1 MSSIIKHRNFQK
13 QFNHKHTTCLALR
26 ISMSISLT
34 IAKCLNINHKTHLII
49 DSSFTLIKIIHYM
62 VDTSFG
68 AWFNMGFY
76 FIFYNLYSYRM
87 VRAEKP
93 EDKMRARRTNI
104 MLFTISMVF
113 CVAWLPLNL
122 IGILLD
128 QIKLFGDNIE
138 LAYLTYVACHLV
150 CIYSKII
157 IRVTFSHILQNIV
170 QLQFFNDFIQIVF
183 FVKQWISN
191 SKEWFSML

>member
-1 MSSIIKHRNFQK
+1 
-13 QFNHKHTTCLALR
+13 
-26 ISMSISLT
+26 MSISLT
-34 IAKCLNINHKTHLII
+34 IAKCWNINHKTHLII
-49 DSSFTLIKIIHYM
+49 DSSFTLIKIMHYM

-68 AWFNMGFY
+68 TWFNMGFY
-76 FIFYNLYSYRM
+76 VIFYNLYSYRM

-157 IRVTFSHILQNIV
+157 IKVTFSHMMYCHSTKILCNI
-170 QLQFFNDFIQIVF
+170 N
-183 FVKQWISN
+183 
-191 SKEWFSML
+191 FSMILFKLCSLWNNEFLTVRSDFLCYKNQISVY